1 MVPLPTP
8 SQTVGPFFSVAFPVS
23 GDERLVPDD
32 FPGAARLEGRVTDGA
47 GEPVTDAV
55 IEVWD
60 SHGGRFG
67 RAATDAEGCYR
78 FVLAKPGAGVGGQAP
93 HLAVSVFA
101 RGLLD
106 RLVTRVYFPD
116 EETANAADPVLS
128 SLADP
133 GARRTLVAR
142 SEPGGGLR
150 FDVRLQGDGETAFF
164 AL

>member
-1 MVPLPTP
+1 MAPLPTP
-8 SQTVGPFFSVAFPVS
+8 SQTVGPFFAVVFPAP

-32 FPGAARLEGRVTDGA
+32 FPGARSLEGRITDGA
-47 GEPVTDAV
+47 GEPVVDAV
-55 IEVWD
+55 LEAWD
-60 SHGGRFG
+60 AEGGRFG
-67 RAATDAEGCYR
+67 RAATDAEGRYR
-78 FVLAKPGAGVGGQAP
+78 LVLAKPGARRDGQAP

-116 EETANAADPVLS
+116 EEAANAADPVLS

-133 GARRTLVAR
+133 DARCTLVAR
-142 SEPGGGLR
+142 AEPGGGLR
-150 FDVRLQGDGETAFF
+150 FDVRLQGEGETAFF